1 MGGNSRRRKPSERQ
15 APWVILDRCDEW
27 LSHTRTIRFAW
38 TGTSA
43 ATVFR
48 KAMVFFELVVLLTWK
63 KDLKQT

>member
-1 MGGNSRRRKPSERQ
+1 M
-15 APWVILDRCDEW
+15 ILDRCDEW
-27 LSHTRTIRFAW
+27 LSHTRTIWFAW
-38 TGTSA
+38 TGASA